1 MGQRGIKL
9 IDSIYTENVELSV
22 LLPLGEVKTVEAEIT
37 EGTNGRV
44 KMEEG
49 DECWFA
55 QIDAMAV
62 GIYKKTTSKSL
73 DAAMLPLG
81 HGSRHIEK

>member
-1 MGQRGIKL
+1 MTVVAMKSSAQITQRKL
-9 IDSIYTENVELSV
+9 DILLVVIGLYRSV
-22 LLPLGEVKTVEAEIT
+22 SWTSFKSSWIQGDNALLPLGEVKTVEAEIT

-55 QIDAMAV
+55 QIDEEPQIVA
-62 GIYKKTTSKSL
+62 
-73 DAAMLPLG
+73 
-81 HGSRHIEK
+81 